1 MGDLVVSCRC
11 HLIILVISPV
21 CLSFTEAYLD
31 PGTGS
36 LIIQILI
43 AFGVGMVYFLKT
55 NWKRLKAFLAS
66 HFSRNR

>member
-1 MGDLVVSCRC
+1 MENLVVSDRC
-11 HLIILVISPV
+11 HLIILMICPV
-21 CLSFTEAYLD
+21 CLSFTLGYLD

-36 LIIQILI
+36 LVLQLLI
-43 AFGVGMVYFLKT
+43 AFGVGLLYFLKT

>member
-1 MGDLVVSCRC
+1 MECFVVSSCGLQILLFFPQD
-11 HLIILVISPV
+11 LI
-21 CLSFTEAYLD
+21 SFIVGYLD

-36 LIIQILI
+36 LVLQLLI
-43 AFGVGMVYFLKT
+43 AFGVGLIYFLKT